1 MANPLSSDAEAFIAK
16 IIAEGFF
23 ETREAVLERCV
34 ASLRAELG
42 DIPIVPAEHMEG
54 VEAGFDDIENGDFV
68 EFTDEVRE
76 RILTNALARAAADR
90 AKAAG

>member
-1 MANPLSSDAEAFIAK
+1 MALPLSPDTEAFIAK
-16 IIAEGFF
+16 VIADGFF

-42 DIPIVPAEHMEG
+42 DIPLVPAEHMDA
-54 VEAGFDDIENGDFV
+54 VEAGLDDLEKGNIV
-68 EFTDEVRE
+68 EFTAEDRE
-76 RILTNALARAAADR
+76 RILANALARAAADR